1 MHVGAYDAAITI
13 LLVDD
18 HTLLR
23 EALRESLEG
32 EDDLSVVGEAGT
44 GEAALAL
51 AERTKPD
58 IVLMDIEMPGQDV
71 VHRLRG
77 IAAVSPASRVIILTM
92 HDDPLLVRGLLERG
106 IRGYLLKSISRVE
119 LVSAIRSV
127 RAHDRRIILSVSRE
141 SLVQPV
147 REPRTELSERELDVL
162 DLVAQGLSNA
172 QIADRLFI
180 AEGTVKRHLS
190 NVFGKL
196 KAFSRIDAVN
206 KAGAAGL
213 LRARGSSEP

>member
-1 MHVGAYDAAITI
+1 M
-13 LLVDD
+13 DD

>member
-1 MHVGAYDAAITI
+1 MGAYDAAITI